1 MDVRFR
7 KAVEGDL
14 EAMQG
19 IATHTIDMNYRAFFD
34 DEAVDWFIS
43 GPSDEYLRDNLGGA
57 TVATVDG
64 VIVGFAVCK
73 EDLVDQLIINHE
85 SHRRGFGS
93 ALLAHCESQLFRRY
107 DSITLQSFEGN
118 SKANGFYRKH
128 GWVRIGAV
136 PDTMSGARKWILEK
150 KRDQ

>member
-7 KAVEGDL
+7 KAVDGDL
-14 EAMQG
+14 QGMQG
-19 IATHTIDMNYRAFFD
+19 IATHTIDMNYRSFFD

-43 GPSDEYLRDNLGGA
+43 GPSDEYLRENVGGA
-57 TVATVDG
+57 TVVLADG
-64 VIVGFAVCK
+64 SIVGFAVCK
-73 EDLVDQLIINHE
+73 GDLIDLLIINHE
-85 SHRRGFGS
+85 SHRRGLGS
-93 ALLAHCESQLFRRY
+93 ALLAHCEAQLFRRY

-128 GWVRIGAV
+128 GWVRTGAV

-150 KRDQ
+150 KRDP